1 MVVEP
6 FYYFSLDCWT
16 SDNINECFAHF
27 TRRNWRFSFCFRICG
42 QHFNNNTYTHTQNVI
57 EPKMG
62 KSFVYF
68 DEFVFVLIVFR
79 CFRSQLIIIET
90 FLCIAATQITI
101 RNFRNWPRLAALR
114 VGCSFSTDF
123 TLVFVRTVNTTLW
136 HWLLSQNVRKI
147 VKCILHRMDWI
158 QFNWKTKE
166 TQREY

>member
-1 MVVEP
+1 MFCP
-6 FYYFSLDCWT
+6 FHPEKLEIFFLFPHLWST
-16 SDNINECFAHF
+16 FQQ
-27 TRRNWRFSFCFRICG
+27 
-42 QHFNNNTYTHTQNVI
+42 QHIHTHTQNVI

-158 QFNWKTKE
+158 QFNWKTLN
-166 TQREY
+166 